1 MLFCNLLGRFFGKI
15 FVKKYA
21 VEIIRK
27 SLYNVMGDEMS
38 YFTNMTAVNIA
49 GLVMLAA
56 GAAINFLYAKIAGL
70 IKSDYKHT
78 PIIIKSIGLG
88 LVIAGFFMIVF

>member
-1 MLFCNLLGRFFGKI
+1 
-15 FVKKYA
+15 
-21 VEIIRK
+21 
-27 SLYNVMGDEMS
+27 MGDEMS

-49 GLVMLAA
+49 GLAMLAA
-56 GAAINFLYAKIAGL
+56 GAAINFLYAKIAKW

-78 PIIIKSIGLG
+78 PVIIKSIGLG

>member
-1 MLFCNLLGRFFGKI
+1 
-15 FVKKYA
+15 
-21 VEIIRK
+21 
-27 SLYNVMGDEMS
+27 MGDEMS
-38 YFTNMTAVNIA
+38 FFTNMTVVNIA

-56 GAAINFLYAKIAGL
+56 GAAANFLYAKIARL

-78 PIIIKSIGLG
+78 PIIIKSVGLG

>member
-1 MLFCNLLGRFFGKI
+1 
-15 FVKKYA
+15 
-21 VEIIRK
+21 
-27 SLYNVMGDEMS
+27 MGDEMS

-56 GAAINFLYAKIAGL
+56 GAAINFLYAKIARL
-70 IKSDYKHT
+70 VKTDYKHT
-78 PIIIKSIGLG
+78 PVIIKSVGLG